1 MSSAIPTQIRLGIA
15 LLLCGVFVACTDSAP
30 DSVPLE
36 ETTALEQVDT
46 LKIQETDDRFIGTLT
61 DAGVRLDPL
70 RLYVADPKMQRVAVV
85 KPDGSIERFIGKPG
99 KGPGE
104 LGTPNHLTVHDGNV
118 VVAQQRW
125 RGFSV
130 FDTSG
135 TYIENYRLSEG
146 SWAGGGDLF
155 ITEDGYLFPVTNS
168 NPRKRGTLKT
178 TADEPTIAEL
188 NSEFEVTETFGTFPS
203 LYQEEEHVLR
213 RRTMDFR
220 GDSLAAVGYQLVPE
234 VRLYDLTTPGNP
246 HLQTLS
252 FDHPDFRPPEEETP
266 LDIAMDDQLYERLSN
281 YVIVKETMLLRE
293 GVVMQ
298 VFANHTEGYYKQTE
312 FEPSEQEY
320 FATLGTVNSDERLH
334 LSLPGR
340 VLARDEKD
348 RLYVELNATP
358 DERKIGI
365 YEVNWP

>member
-1 MSSAIPTQIRLGIA
+1 MCSIAELKFSKAVLLILVFLFLLSACVVSDRDTVTFNETNSIQLIDSLEIR
-15 LLLCGVFVACTDSAP
+15 
-30 DSVPLE
+30 
-36 ETTALEQVDT
+36 
-46 LKIQETDDRFIGTLT
+46 ETDERFIGTLT
-61 DAGVRLDPL
+61 DLDARLDPF
-70 RLYVADPKMQRVAVV
+70 RLYIADRKMQRVAVITG
-85 KPDGSIERFIGKPG
+85 DGSIDKLIGKPG

-104 LGTPNHLTVHDGNV
+104 LGRPVFLSVDGGKI

-130 FDTSG
+130 FNTSG
-135 TYIENYRLSEG
+135 TYIDNHRLPDG
-146 SWAGGGDLF
+146 HWVGGYDLF
-155 ITEDGYLFPVTNS
+155 HTPDGYVLPITSF
-168 NPRKRGTLKT
+168 NPQREGALQIPS
-178 TADEPTIAEL
+178 DEKTIATF
-188 NSEFEVTETFGTFPS
+188 NGEFNIEEKFGAFPS
-203 LYQEEEHVLR
+203 LYRKGEYFSQ
-213 RRTMDFR
+213 RRTMDVR
-220 GDSLAAVGYQLVPE
+220 SDSLAAVGYELVPN
-234 VRLYDLTTPGNP
+234 VRLYDLTKPDDP

-298 VFANHTEGYYKQTE
+298 VFANHTKGYHKQTE
-312 FEPSEQEY
+312 FEPSDQEY
-320 FATLGTVNSDERLH
+320 FATLGTVDSDERLH

-365 YEVNWP
+365 YEVN